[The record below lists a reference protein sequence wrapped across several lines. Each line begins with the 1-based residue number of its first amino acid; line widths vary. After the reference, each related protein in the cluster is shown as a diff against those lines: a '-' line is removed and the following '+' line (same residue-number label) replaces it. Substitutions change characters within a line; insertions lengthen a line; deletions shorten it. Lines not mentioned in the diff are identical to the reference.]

1 MGKGLIHIYAGDGRG
16 KSPAAIGRA
25 VQAAVDGKRV
35 VIIQFLKGK
44 GLGDSDFVR
53 RMEPEIKL
61 FRFEKSDENFA
72 ELSEEKKREESM
84 NIRNGINFA
93 KKVLSTGE
101 CDLLILD
108 EVLGLV
114 EKGIIS
120 VEDLKNLLECRA
132 ETNVILTGISLN
144 DEICVLADEVSK
156 IETLKFK
163 VWE

>member
-1 MGKGLIHIYAGDGRG
+1 MEKGLIHIYAGDGRG

-25 VQAAVDGKRV
+25 VQAAVEGKCV

-44 GLGDSDFVR
+44 GLGDSDYLR
-53 RMEPEIKL
+53 RLEPEIKL
-61 FRFEKSDENFA
+61 FRFEKSDENFM
-72 ELSEEKKREESM
+72 ELSEEKKQEEII
-84 NIRNGINFA
+84 NIKNGINFA

-114 EKGIIS
+114 EKGILT
-120 VEDLKNLLECRA
+120 VAELKNLLECRG
-132 ETNVILTGISLN
+132 ETQVILTGITLN

-156 IETLKFK
+156 IETVKFK

>member
-1 MGKGLIHIYAGDGRG
+1 MAEGCIYIYTGDGRG

-44 GLGDSDFVR
+44 GLEGFGFR

-61 FRFEKSDENFA
+61 FRFEKSDGNFVQNCLRRRSRRRSRTSVTGSA
-72 ELSEEKKREESM
+72 LL
-84 NIRNGINFA
+84 
-93 KKVLSTGE
+93 KKVLTTGE

-114 EKGIIS
+114 EKDIIT
-120 VEDLKNLLECRA
+120 VDTLKALLECRGD
-132 ETNVILTGISLN
+132 TDVILTGITS
-144 DEICVLADEVSK
+144 ER
-156 IETLKFK
+156 
-163 VWE
+163 